1 MWYISFVVNYS
12 VRWNFIILSDY
23 SGIYGLASFVASLA
37 KRQDALLLAMLASL
51 ICGIL
56 DGFGPRL
63 ALVKSWDMEWLW
75 FMCPGV
81 SLCSGLSH
89 TIST

>member
-1 MWYISFVVNYS
+1 MRKHPSLWSVV
-12 VRWNFIILSDY
+12 ILIVY
-23 SGIYGLASFVASLA
+23 LGIYGLASFVSSLV

-63 ALVKSWDMEWLW
+63 TLVKSWGMGWLW
-75 FMCPGV
+75 YMCPGV
-81 SLCSGLSH
+81 SFCFEFFLPSAL
-89 TIST
+89 